1 MKVLG
6 VMTSGD
12 LLIPVVGR
20 VMGAFDSPS
29 PVGVGAYFTLVI
41 SFKAA
46 WARLFSLKSFGLLS
60 TFFKAT

>member
-20 VMGAFDSPS
+20 VMGAFDSPLTRES
-29 PVGVGAYFTLVI
+29 G
-41 SFKAA
+41 
-46 WARLFSLKSFGLLS
+46 GLLHAGNLFQGCLGEALFLKIVW
-60 TFFKAT
+60 TVEYFL